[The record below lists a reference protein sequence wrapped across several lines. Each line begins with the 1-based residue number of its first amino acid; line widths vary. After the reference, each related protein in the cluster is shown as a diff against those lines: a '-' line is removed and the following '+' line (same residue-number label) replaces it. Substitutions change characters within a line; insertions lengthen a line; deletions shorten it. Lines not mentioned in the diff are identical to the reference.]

1 MPLRIVCDKCNT
13 EHKLPDDR
21 PVLRPSKLTCR
32 GCQQIIILV
41 PGPNGLQV
49 TGGNV
54 RSSLEPQMP
63 KQLGRFA
70 IKERLASG
78 GMGDIYLATM
88 GGAEGFEREVVL
100 KVLHPH
106 LARDEA
112 FAKALVDEA
121 KITVLLHH
129 PNIVQVYN
137 LERSGELLYCVM
149 EFVPGMALSAIQKT
163 YRKKGA
169 TIPVPMTLY
178 IAIEALDGLAYA
190 HDLRD
195 RKGELLGIVH
205 RDISPHNIMVTQDG
219 WVKIIDFGIAKAASR
234 ITQTQP
240 GTVKGKFAYMAPEQ
254 FTGKPDHRADVFA
267 MGVVLWESLSGVRL
281 FHSQTDVDTLQK
293 VLYLDP
299 PPIGKTR
306 LEVDAKLDAILLKAL
321 DKDPDKRYQ
330 HAREFRDALLAFV
343 APATRAQLREQV
355 DIEAKH
361 LSHLPD
367 QEVSEGGPDA
377 TPALPSGEMHDAATR
392 ADARTPAVPGVP
404 PEKAP
409 PGRPGGHTGLWL
421 GLGALVLLGL
431 TGAGLWFGG
440 LLRFGGPDVAD
451 AGDGRGALV
460 PPPAAD
466 GADAAPTPDAGPA
479 VDAGP
484 APDAGSAPDAGG
496 GPDAGPPPD
505 GGGAIALQPDKDK
518 PPPPRV
524 RLDRGHVAKVLR
536 RQGQGLQACADKHLA
551 QTGTTVD
558 LVLEFTIDGEGRV
571 TEATLQPAALA
582 TQDFGRC
589 LLQRV
594 KSLRFPRH
602 LDKSVTIAF
611 PLQFQ
616 AVPR

>member
-54 RSSLEPQMP
+54 RSPLEPEMP
-63 KQLGRFA
+63 KQLGKFA

-78 GMGDIYLATM
+78 GMGDIFLATM

-137 LERSGELLYCVM
+137 LERSGDLLFCVM
-149 EFVPGMALSAIQKT
+149 EFVPGMALSAIQKA

-195 RKGELLGIVH
+195 RKGEPLGIVH

-234 ITQTQP
+234 ITQTRP

-267 MGVVLWESLSGVRL
+267 MGVVLWECLSGVRL

-299 PPIGKTR
+299 PPIGKSR
-306 LEVDAKLDAILLKAL
+306 LDVDPKLDTVLERAL
-321 DKDPDKRYQ
+321 AKDPEKRFQ
-330 HAREFRDALLAFV
+330 HAREFRDALLEVA
-343 APATRAQLREQV
+343 APATRAQLREKV
-355 DIEAKH
+355 DIEARQ
-361 LSHLPD
+361 LAHLPD
-367 QEVSEGGPDA
+367 QEPSETGAEA

-392 ADARTPAVPGVP
+392 AETASPAVPTVP
-404 PEKAP
+404 TDRAP
-409 PGRPGGHTGLWL
+409 ARPPGGHTGRWL
-421 GLGALVLLGL
+421 GLGALILLGL

-440 LLRFGGPDVAD
+440 LLRFGGPDAADGGGALRPPPEADGADGAPALAAD
-451 AGDGRGALV
+451 AGPPDAGA
-460 PPPAAD
+460 AAD
-466 GADAAPTPDAGPA
+466 GAVSPDAEPPPDAGLA
-479 VDAGP
+479 V
-484 APDAGSAPDAGG
+484 
-496 GPDAGPPPD
+496 
-505 GGGAIALQPDKDK
+505 ALQPDKDK
-518 PPPPRV
+518 APPPRV

-536 RQGQGLQACADKHLA
+536 RQGQELQACADKHLA
-551 QTGTTVD
+551 QAGATVD

-571 TEATLQPAALA
+571 TQATVQPAALMG
-582 TQDFGRC
+582 QDFGRC
-589 LLQRV
+589 LLQKV
-594 KSLRFPRH
+594 KALRFPRH

-616 AVPR
+616 AIPR